1 MAKYKKTETGSSD
14 GGTDAT
20 GWHTGENIL
29 VDLRPT
35 RMAWRIALPL
45 TATAV
50 MSVAAVG
57 VAQAAVP
64 SASVPTCRTSGLT
77 ASLTHGLAGGTNHQG
92 IVLRLKN
99 TSGHTCAVR
108 GFPGLGL
115 QDAHHKTL
123 SSHVHW
129 GNTWYA
135 KSPAKKT
142 YDLKN
147 GQSVEAVIA
156 WSHANI
162 GTSGAK
168 HADYLIVT
176 PPAATT
182 HKTIKFNEWVGQR

>member
-1 MAKYKKTETGSSD
+1 MRCG
-14 GGTDAT
+14 
-20 GWHTGENIL
+20 
-29 VDLRPT
+29 
-35 RMAWRIALPL
+35 
-45 TATAV
+45 
-50 MSVAAVG
+50 
-57 VAQAAVP
+57 
-64 SASVPTCRTSGLT
+64 
-77 ASLTHGLAGGTNHQG
+77 
-92 IVLRLKN
+92 
-99 TSGHTCAVR
+99 

-182 HKTIKFNEWVGQR
+182 HKTIKFNEWVDNGDLDVTALAPHLTIND